1 MALGKGMNAKLYYDA
16 DGVGGSTWTELTIV
30 KDVSLNLEKAEAD
43 VTTRASGG
51 WRQTVTTLKEATIE
65 FEMIWDPADAGFEAI
80 RDAWKGGSLIGLAV
94 VDGVIET
101 VGTQGL
107 TADCEIISFNKNEP
121 LEEVAT
127 VNVTAKPTYSTTAPA
142 WLEVTV

>member
-1 MALGKGMNAKLYYDA
+1 MALGKGMNAKLYYDVLGV
-16 DGVGGSTWTELTIV
+16 DGGTWAELTIV

-43 VTTRASGG
+43 VTTRAAGG
-51 WRQTVTTLKEATIE
+51 FRQTVTTIKEATIE
-65 FEMIWDPADAGFEAI
+65 FEMIWDPANAGFGAI
-80 RDAWKGGSLIGLAV
+80 LDAWKNGSLIGLAV
-94 VDGVIET
+94 MDGLIAT

-127 VNVTAKPTYSTTAPA
+127 VNVTAKPTYSDTAPA
-142 WLEVTV
+142 WLEVEA

>member
-1 MALGKGMNAKLYYDA
+1 MAIGKGMNAKLYYDTS
-16 DGVGGSTWTELTIV
+16 GVGGSTWTELTIV

-43 VTTRASGG
+43 VTTRGAGG
-51 WRQTVTTLKEATIE
+51 FRQTVSTLKEATIE
-65 FEMIWDPADAGFEAI
+65 FEMIWDPADAGFDVIVA
-80 RDAWKGGSLIGLAV
+80 AWNAGSTIGLAV
-94 VDGVIET
+94 VDAAIAT

-121 LEEVAT
+121 LDGIAT

-142 WLEVTV
+142 WLDVSA

>member
-1 MALGKGMNAKLYYDA
+1 MSLGKGMNAKLYYDTA
-16 DGVGGSTWTELTIV
+16 GVGEGTWTELTIV

-43 VTTRASGG
+43 VTTRAAGG
-51 WRQTVTTLKEATIE
+51 WRQTVSTIKEATIE

-80 RDAWKGGSLIGLAV
+80 RDAWKNGSLIGLAAM
-94 VDGVIET
+94 DGAIAT
-101 VGTQGL
+101 VGSQGL

-127 VNVTAKPTYSTTAPA
+127 VNVTAKPTYSTTAPE
-142 WLEVTV
+142 WLEVSA